1 MEDAMKKNI
10 QDLTPA
16 DITRAYSGRQGCMC
30 GCKGK
35 YYVSKAVEDD
45 APSIVNPGM
54 VTKVL
59 RTIQANEEA
68 ANMEAD
74 GSCVYL
80 DLGGRSYVAYLG

>member
-1 MEDAMKKNI
+1 MKKNI

-16 DITRAYSGRQGCMC
+16 DVSRAYSGRQGCMC

-35 YYVSKAVEDD
+35 YYVSKAEAADED

-80 DLGGRSYVAYLG
+80 DLGGRSYVAYLR

>member
-1 MEDAMKKNI
+1 MKKNI

-16 DITRAYSGRQGCMC
+16 DVRKAYSGREGCMC

-35 YYVSKAVEDD
+35 YYAAKEGEAY
-45 APSIVNPGM
+45 ATVNPGM

-59 RTIQANEEA
+59 RTIQLHEEA
-68 ANMEAD
+68 AGMEAD

-80 DLGGRSYVAYLG
+80 TLKGRNYVLYLGTGA

>member
-1 MEDAMKKNI
+1 MKKNI

-16 DITRAYSGRQGCMC
+16 DVSRAYSGRKGCMC

-35 YYVSKAVEDD
+35 YYVSKWEGLPVERY
-45 APSIVNPGM
+45 SSVNPGM

-80 DLGGRSYVAYLG
+80 DLGGRSYVAYLA

>member
-1 MEDAMKKNI
+1 MKNI
-10 QDLTPA
+10 QDLTPS

-35 YYVSKAVEDD
+35 YYVATPRGDSAG
-45 APSIVNPGM
+45 AFSIVNPGM